1 MSNHFTGLRLGP
13 PAEDPRLDLTDLF
26 AFQAPADPTRTVLI
40 LNANTFGVADAF
52 HPDAVYRINVDNDG
66 DAETDV
72 AFSVVFDKPEDGRQR
87 ATVYMATGPDARRSE
102 AVGSPIVT
110 NAEVSF
116 GPEPKIVTA
125 GARTFFAGSRSDPFF
140 VDFAGILAAFNWKDG
155 KNFTDLKDVDPFPW
169 TGNDTL
175 AVYNAFGI
183 VLELP
188 TSELGP
194 DPSLGI
200 WGRAS
205 VHSNG
210 TFDHVDRAGHPTIA
224 SFFNTDETKEQ
235 YNRTEPAR
243 DRELF
248 LHQAIEILEHN
259 GGYSAQ
265 QAEAVIDEAPRDDLQ
280 QQRAE
285 RRAQASRRPA
295 RGLSLP
301 RHTAP
306 ESPTATT
313 ATGVARSTPHNA
325 SGDPAAH
332 RDPRR
337 RRSAP
342 PRSRGSLPVANR

>member
-1 MSNHFTGLRLGP
+1 
-13 PAEDPRLDLTDLF
+13 
-26 AFQAPADPTRTVLI
+26 
-40 LNANTFGVADAF
+40 
-52 HPDAVYRINVDNDG
+52 
-66 DAETDV
+66 
-72 AFSVVFDKPEDGRQR
+72 
-87 ATVYMATGPDARRSE
+87 MATGPDARRSE

-243 DRELF
+243 DREFF

-265 QAEAVIDEAPRDDLQ
+265 QAEAVIDEAGLLPDMLRYDPARPAKYPNGRTLSDHVVEARLAMISNNSVPSDGLRPHDDLL
-280 QQRAE
+280 E
-285 RRAQASRRPA
+285 DFPYL
-295 RGLSLP
+295 G
-301 RHTAP
+301 
-306 ESPTATT
+306 
-313 ATGVARSTPHNA
+313 TPHP
-325 SGDPAAH
+325 S
-332 RDPRR
+332 
-337 RRSAP
+337 P
-342 PRSRGSLPVANR
+342 PPPPPPPE

>member
-13 PAEDPRLDLTDLF
+13 PAEDSRLDLTDLF

-265 QAEAVIDEAPRDDLQ
+265 QAEAVIDEAGLLPDMLRYDPARPAKYPNGRTLSDHVVEARLAMISNNSVPSDGLRPHDDLL
-280 QQRAE
+280 E
-285 RRAQASRRPA
+285 DFPYL
-295 RGLSLP
+295 G
-301 RHTAP
+301 
-306 ESPTATT
+306 
-313 ATGVARSTPHNA
+313 TPHP
-325 SGDPAAH
+325 S
-332 RDPRR
+332 
-337 RRSAP
+337 P
-342 PRSRGSLPVANR
+342 PPPPPPPE

>member
-13 PAEDPRLDLTDLF
+13 PAEDSRLDLTDLF

-87 ATVYMATGPDARRSE
+87 ATVYMATGRDARRSE

-265 QAEAVIDEAPRDDLQ
+265 QAEAVIDEAGLLPDMLRYDPARPAKYPNGRTLSDHVVEARLAMISNNSVPSDGLRPHDDLL
-280 QQRAE
+280 E
-285 RRAQASRRPA
+285 DFPYL
-295 RGLSLP
+295 G
-301 RHTAP
+301 
-306 ESPTATT
+306 
-313 ATGVARSTPHNA
+313 TPHP
-325 SGDPAAH
+325 S
-332 RDPRR
+332 
-337 RRSAP
+337 P
-342 PRSRGSLPVANR
+342 PPPPPPPE

>member
-1 MSNHFTGLRLGP
+1 
-13 PAEDPRLDLTDLF
+13 
-26 AFQAPADPTRTVLI
+26 VLI

-265 QAEAVIDEAPRDDLQ
+265 QAEAVIDEAGLLPDMLRYDPARPAKYPNGRTLSDHVVEARLAMISNNSVPSDGLRPHDDLL
-280 QQRAE
+280 E
-285 RRAQASRRPA
+285 DFPYL
-295 RGLSLP
+295 G
-301 RHTAP
+301 
-306 ESPTATT
+306 
-313 ATGVARSTPHNA
+313 TPHP
-325 SGDPAAH
+325 S
-332 RDPRR
+332 
-337 RRSAP
+337 P
-342 PRSRGSLPVANR
+342 PPPPPPPE

>member
-265 QAEAVIDEAPRDDLQ
+265 EAEAVIDEAGLLPDMLRYDPARPAKYPNGRTLSDHVVEARLAMISNNSVPSDGLRPHDDLL
-280 QQRAE
+280 E
-285 RRAQASRRPA
+285 DFPYL
-295 RGLSLP
+295 G
-301 RHTAP
+301 
-306 ESPTATT
+306 
-313 ATGVARSTPHNA
+313 TPHP
-325 SGDPAAH
+325 S
-332 RDPRR
+332 
-337 RRSAP
+337 P
-342 PRSRGSLPVANR
+342 PPPPPPPE

>member
-13 PAEDPRLDLTDLF
+13 PAEDSRLDLTDLF

-87 ATVYMATGPDARRSE
+87 ATVYMATGRDARRSE
-102 AVGSPIVT
+102 AVGSPIIT

-265 QAEAVIDEAPRDDLQ
+265 QAEAVIDEAGLLPDMLRYDPARPAKYPNGRTLSDHVVEARLAMISNNSVPSDGLRPHDDLL
-280 QQRAE
+280 E
-285 RRAQASRRPA
+285 DFPYL
-295 RGLSLP
+295 G
-301 RHTAP
+301 
-306 ESPTATT
+306 
-313 ATGVARSTPHNA
+313 TPHP
-325 SGDPAAH
+325 S
-332 RDPRR
+332 
-337 RRSAP
+337 P
-342 PRSRGSLPVANR
+342 PPPPPPPE

>member
-13 PAEDPRLDLTDLF
+13 PAEDSRLDLTDLF

-52 HPDAVYRINVDNDG
+52 HPDAVYRINIDNDR

-87 ATVYMATGPDARRSE
+87 ATVYMATGRDARLSE

-265 QAEAVIDEAPRDDLQ
+265 EAEAVIDEAGLLPDMLRYDPARPAKYPNGRTLSDHVVEARLAMISNNSVPSDGLRPHDDLL
-280 QQRAE
+280 E
-285 RRAQASRRPA
+285 DFPYL
-295 RGLSLP
+295 G
-301 RHTAP
+301 
-306 ESPTATT
+306 
-313 ATGVARSTPHNA
+313 TPHP
-325 SGDPAAH
+325 S
-332 RDPRR
+332 
-337 RRSAP
+337 P
-342 PRSRGSLPVANR
+342 PPPPPPPE

>member
-13 PAEDPRLDLTDLF
+13 PADDPRLDLTDLF

-52 HPDAVYRINVDNDG
+52 HPDAVYRINIDNDG

-87 ATVYMATGPDARRSE
+87 ATVYMATGRDARRSE
-102 AVGSPIVT
+102 AVGSPIIT

-265 QAEAVIDEAPRDDLQ
+265 QAEAVIDEAGLLPDMLRYDPARPAKYPNGRTLSDHVVEARLAMISNNSVPSDGLRPHDDLL
-280 QQRAE
+280 E
-285 RRAQASRRPA
+285 DFPYL
-295 RGLSLP
+295 G
-301 RHTAP
+301 
-306 ESPTATT
+306 
-313 ATGVARSTPHNA
+313 TPHP
-325 SGDPAAH
+325 S
-332 RDPRR
+332 
-337 RRSAP
+337 P
-342 PRSRGSLPVANR
+342 PPPPPPPE

>member
-52 HPDAVYRINVDNDG
+52 HPDAVYRINIDNDR

-87 ATVYMATGPDARRSE
+87 ATVYMATGRDARLSE

-259 GGYSAQ
+259 GGYSGQ
-265 QAEAVIDEAPRDDLQ
+265 QAEAVIDEAGLLPDMLRYDPARPAKYPNGRTLSDHVVEARLAMISNNSVPSDGLRPHDDLL
-280 QQRAE
+280 E
-285 RRAQASRRPA
+285 DFPYL
-295 RGLSLP
+295 G
-301 RHTAP
+301 
-306 ESPTATT
+306 
-313 ATGVARSTPHNA
+313 TPHP
-325 SGDPAAH
+325 S
-332 RDPRR
+332 
-337 RRSAP
+337 P
-342 PRSRGSLPVANR
+342 PPPPPPPE

>member
-87 ATVYMATGPDARRSE
+87 ATVYMATGRDARRSE
-102 AVGSPIVT
+102 AVGSPIIT

-243 DRELF
+243 DREFF

-259 GGYSAQ
+259 GGYSGQ
-265 QAEAVIDEAPRDDLQ
+265 QAEAVIDEAGLLPDMLRYDPARPAKYPNGRTLSDHVVEARLAMISNNSVPSDGLRPHDDLL
-280 QQRAE
+280 E
-285 RRAQASRRPA
+285 DFPYL
-295 RGLSLP
+295 G
-301 RHTAP
+301 
-306 ESPTATT
+306 
-313 ATGVARSTPHNA
+313 TPHP
-325 SGDPAAH
+325 S
-332 RDPRR
+332 
-337 RRSAP
+337 P
-342 PRSRGSLPVANR
+342 PPPPPPPE

>member
-259 GGYSAQ
+259 GGYSGQ
-265 QAEAVIDEAPRDDLQ
+265 QAEAVIDEAGLLPDMLRYDPARPAKYPNGRTLSDHVVEARLAMISNNSVPSDGLRPHDDLL
-280 QQRAE
+280 E
-285 RRAQASRRPA
+285 DFPYL
-295 RGLSLP
+295 G
-301 RHTAP
+301 
-306 ESPTATT
+306 
-313 ATGVARSTPHNA
+313 TPHP
-325 SGDPAAH
+325 S
-332 RDPRR
+332 
-337 RRSAP
+337 P
-342 PRSRGSLPVANR
+342 PPPPPPPE

>member
-87 ATVYMATGPDARRSE
+87 ATVYMATGRDARRSE
-102 AVGSPIVT
+102 AVGSPIIT

-265 QAEAVIDEAPRDDLQ
+265 EAEAVIDEAGLLPDMLRYDPARPAKYPNGRTLSDHVVEARLAMISNNSVPSDGLRPHDDLL
-280 QQRAE
+280 E
-285 RRAQASRRPA
+285 DFPYL
-295 RGLSLP
+295 G
-301 RHTAP
+301 
-306 ESPTATT
+306 
-313 ATGVARSTPHNA
+313 TPHP
-325 SGDPAAH
+325 S
-332 RDPRR
+332 
-337 RRSAP
+337 P
-342 PRSRGSLPVANR
+342 PPPPPPPE

>member
-52 HPDAVYRINVDNDG
+52 HPDAVYRINIDNDR

-87 ATVYMATGPDARRSE
+87 ATVYMATGRDARRSE

-265 QAEAVIDEAPRDDLQ
+265 QAEAVIDEAGLLPDMLRYDPARPAKYPNGRTLSDHVVEARLAMISNNSVPSDGLRPHDDLL
-280 QQRAE
+280 E
-285 RRAQASRRPA
+285 DFPYL
-295 RGLSLP
+295 G
-301 RHTAP
+301 
-306 ESPTATT
+306 
-313 ATGVARSTPHNA
+313 TPHP
-325 SGDPAAH
+325 S
-332 RDPRR
+332 
-337 RRSAP
+337 P
-342 PRSRGSLPVANR
+342 PPPPPPPE

>member
-87 ATVYMATGPDARRSE
+87 ATVYMATGRDARRSE
-102 AVGSPIVT
+102 AVGSPIIT

-265 QAEAVIDEAPRDDLQ
+265 EAEAVIDEAGLLPDMLRYDPARPAKYPNGRTLSDHVVEARLAMISNNSVPSDGLRPHDDLL
-280 QQRAE
+280 E
-285 RRAQASRRPA
+285 DFPYL
-295 RGLSLP
+295 G
-301 RHTAP
+301 
-306 ESPTATT
+306 
-313 ATGVARSTPHNA
+313 TPHP
-325 SGDPAAH
+325 S
-332 RDPRR
+332 
-337 RRSAP
+337 P
-342 PRSRGSLPVANR
+342 PPPPPPPQ

>member
-13 PAEDPRLDLTDLF
+13 PAEDSRLDLTDLF

-52 HPDAVYRINVDNDG
+52 HPDAVYRINIDNDR

-87 ATVYMATGPDARRSE
+87 ATVYMATGRDARRSE
-102 AVGSPIVT
+102 AVGSPIIT

-265 QAEAVIDEAPRDDLQ
+265 EAEAVIDEAGLLPDMLRYDPARPAKYPNGRTLSDHVVEARLAMISNNSVPSDGLRPHDDLL
-280 QQRAE
+280 E
-285 RRAQASRRPA
+285 DFPYL
-295 RGLSLP
+295 G
-301 RHTAP
+301 
-306 ESPTATT
+306 
-313 ATGVARSTPHNA
+313 TPHP
-325 SGDPAAH
+325 S
-332 RDPRR
+332 
-337 RRSAP
+337 P
-342 PRSRGSLPVANR
+342 PPPPPPPE

>member
-13 PAEDPRLDLTDLF
+13 PAEDSRLDLTDLF

-52 HPDAVYRINVDNDG
+52 HPDAVYRINIDNDR

-87 ATVYMATGPDARRSE
+87 ATVYMATGRDARRSE

-265 QAEAVIDEAPRDDLQ
+265 QAEAVIDEAGLLPDMLRYDPARPAKYPNGRTLSDHVVEARLAMISNNSVPSDGLRPHDDLL
-280 QQRAE
+280 E
-285 RRAQASRRPA
+285 DFPYL
-295 RGLSLP
+295 G
-301 RHTAP
+301 
-306 ESPTATT
+306 
-313 ATGVARSTPHNA
+313 TPHP
-325 SGDPAAH
+325 S
-332 RDPRR
+332 
-337 RRSAP
+337 P
-342 PRSRGSLPVANR
+342 PPPPPPPE

>member
-52 HPDAVYRINVDNDG
+52 HPDAVYRINIDNDG

-87 ATVYMATGPDARRSE
+87 ATVYMATGRDARRSE

-116 GPEPKIVTA
+116 GPEPRIVTA

-205 VHSNG
+205 VHRNG

-265 QAEAVIDEAPRDDLQ
+265 QAEAVIDEAGLLPDMLRYDPARPAKYPNGRTLSDHVVEARLAMISNNSVPSDGLRPHDDLL
-280 QQRAE
+280 E
-285 RRAQASRRPA
+285 DFPYL
-295 RGLSLP
+295 G
-301 RHTAP
+301 
-306 ESPTATT
+306 
-313 ATGVARSTPHNA
+313 TPHP
-325 SGDPAAH
+325 S
-332 RDPRR
+332 
-337 RRSAP
+337 P
-342 PRSRGSLPVANR
+342 PPPPPPPE

>member
-87 ATVYMATGPDARRSE
+87 ATVYMATGRDARRSE
-102 AVGSPIVT
+102 AVGSPIIT

-235 YNRTEPAR
+235 YNRTEPAQ

-265 QAEAVIDEAPRDDLQ
+265 QAEAVIDEAGLLPDMLRYDPAKPAKYPNGRTLSDHVVDARLAMISNNSVPSDGLRPHDDLLEQ
-280 QQRAE
+280 F
-285 RRAQASRRPA
+285 PYL
-295 RGLSLP
+295 G
-301 RHTAP
+301 
-306 ESPTATT
+306 
-313 ATGVARSTPHNA
+313 TPHA
-325 SGDPAAH
+325 S
-332 RDPRR
+332 
-337 RRSAP
+337 P
-342 PRSRGSLPVANR
+342 PPPPPPPQ

>member
-87 ATVYMATGPDARRSE
+87 ATVYMATGPDARRRE

-265 QAEAVIDEAPRDDLQ
+265 QAEAVIDEAGLLPDMLRYDPARPAKYPNGRTLSDHVVEARLAMISNNSVPSDGLRPHDDLL
-280 QQRAE
+280 E
-285 RRAQASRRPA
+285 DFPYL
-295 RGLSLP
+295 G
-301 RHTAP
+301 
-306 ESPTATT
+306 
-313 ATGVARSTPHNA
+313 TPHP
-325 SGDPAAH
+325 S
-332 RDPRR
+332 
-337 RRSAP
+337 P
-342 PRSRGSLPVANR
+342 PPPPPPPE

>member
-52 HPDAVYRINVDNDG
+52 HPDAVYRINIDNDR

-87 ATVYMATGPDARRSE
+87 ATVYMATGRDARRSE
-102 AVGSPIVT
+102 AVGSPIIT

-188 TSELGP
+188 TSELGA
-194 DPSLGI
+194 DRSLGI

-205 VHSNG
+205 VHTNG
-210 TFDHVDRAGHPTIA
+210 TLDHVDRAGHPTIA

-265 QAEAVIDEAPRDDLQ
+265 QAEAVIDEAGLLPDMLRYDPARPAKYPNGRTLSDHVVEARLAMISNNSVPSDGLRPHDDLL
-280 QQRAE
+280 E
-285 RRAQASRRPA
+285 DFPYL
-295 RGLSLP
+295 G
-301 RHTAP
+301 
-306 ESPTATT
+306 
-313 ATGVARSTPHNA
+313 TPHP
-325 SGDPAAH
+325 S
-332 RDPRR
+332 
-337 RRSAP
+337 P
-342 PRSRGSLPVANR
+342 PPPPPPPE

>member
-87 ATVYMATGPDARRSE
+87 ATVYMATGRDARRSE

-265 QAEAVIDEAPRDDLQ
+265 EAEAVIDEAGLLPDMLRYDPARPAKYPNGRTLSDHVVEARLAMISNNSVPSDGLRPHDDLL
-280 QQRAE
+280 E
-285 RRAQASRRPA
+285 DFPYL
-295 RGLSLP
+295 G
-301 RHTAP
+301 
-306 ESPTATT
+306 
-313 ATGVARSTPHNA
+313 TPHP
-325 SGDPAAH
+325 S
-332 RDPRR
+332 
-337 RRSAP
+337 P
-342 PRSRGSLPVANR
+342 PPPPPPPE

>member
-13 PAEDPRLDLTDLF
+13 PADDPRLDLTDLF

-52 HPDAVYRINVDNDG
+52 HPDAVYRINIDNDR

-87 ATVYMATGPDARRSE
+87 ATVYMATGRDARRSE

-265 QAEAVIDEAPRDDLQ
+265 QAEAVIDEAGLLPDMLRYDPARPAKYPNGRTLSDHVVEARLAMISNNSVPSDGLRPHDDLL
-280 QQRAE
+280 E
-285 RRAQASRRPA
+285 DFPYL
-295 RGLSLP
+295 G
-301 RHTAP
+301 
-306 ESPTATT
+306 
-313 ATGVARSTPHNA
+313 TPHP
-325 SGDPAAH
+325 S
-332 RDPRR
+332 
-337 RRSAP
+337 P
-342 PRSRGSLPVANR
+342 PPPPPPPE

>member
-26 AFQAPADPTRTVLI
+26 AFQTPADPTRTVLV

-52 HPDAVYRINVDNDG
+52 HPDAVYRINIDNDG

-87 ATVYMATGPDARRSE
+87 ATVYMATGRDARRSE

-265 QAEAVIDEAPRDDLQ
+265 QAEAVIDEAGLLPDMLRYDPARPAKYPNGRTLSDHVVEARLAMISNNSVPSDGLRPHDDLL
-280 QQRAE
+280 E
-285 RRAQASRRPA
+285 DFPYL
-295 RGLSLP
+295 G
-301 RHTAP
+301 
-306 ESPTATT
+306 
-313 ATGVARSTPHNA
+313 TPHP
-325 SGDPAAH
+325 S
-332 RDPRR
+332 
-337 RRSAP
+337 P
-342 PRSRGSLPVANR
+342 PPPPPPPE

>member
-13 PAEDPRLDLTDLF
+13 PAEDSRLDLTDLF

-52 HPDAVYRINVDNDG
+52 HPDAVYRINIDNDR

-87 ATVYMATGPDARRSE
+87 ATVYMATGRDARRSE
-102 AVGSPIVT
+102 AVGSPIIT

-243 DRELF
+243 DREFF

-265 QAEAVIDEAPRDDLQ
+265 EAEAVIDEAGLLPDMLRYDPARPAKYPNGRTLSDHVVEARLAMISNNSVPSDGLRPHDDLL
-280 QQRAE
+280 E
-285 RRAQASRRPA
+285 DFPYL
-295 RGLSLP
+295 G
-301 RHTAP
+301 
-306 ESPTATT
+306 
-313 ATGVARSTPHNA
+313 TPHP
-325 SGDPAAH
+325 S
-332 RDPRR
+332 
-337 RRSAP
+337 P
-342 PRSRGSLPVANR
+342 PPPPPPPE

>member
-13 PAEDPRLDLTDLF
+13 PADDPRLDLTDLF

-40 LNANTFGVADAF
+40 LNANTFGIADAF
-52 HPDAVYRINVDNDG
+52 HPDAVYRINIDNDG

-72 AFSVVFDKPEDGRQR
+72 AFSVIFGAPEDGLQR
-87 ATVYMATGPDARRSE
+87 ATVYMATGPDARRSD

-116 GPEPKIVTA
+116 GPEPNVVTS
-125 GARTFFAGSRSDPFF
+125 GTRTFFAGSRSDPFF

-175 AVYNAFGI
+175 APYNAFGI

-188 TSELGP
+188 TSEPGP

-200 WGRAS
+200 WGRVS
-205 VHSNG
+205 VQTNG
-210 TFDHVDRAGHPTIA
+210 TLNHVDRAGHPTIA

-265 QAEAVIDEAPRDDLQ
+265 QAEAVIDEAGLLPDMLRYDPAKAAKYPNGRRLSDHVVDARLAMISNNSVPSDGLEPHDDLL
-280 QQRAE
+280 E
-285 RRAQASRRPA
+285 EFPYL
-295 RGLSLP
+295 G
-301 RHTAP
+301 
-306 ESPTATT
+306 
-313 ATGVARSTPHNA
+313 TPHAN
-325 SGDPAAH
+325 P
-332 RDPRR
+332 P
-337 RRSAP
+337 AP
-342 PRSRGSLPVANR
+342 PPPPE

>member
-87 ATVYMATGPDARRSE
+87 ATVYMATGRDARRSE

-265 QAEAVIDEAPRDDLQ
+265 QAEAVIDEAGLLPDMLRYDPARPAKYPNGRTLSDHVVEARLAMISNNSVPSDGLRPHDDLL
-280 QQRAE
+280 E
-285 RRAQASRRPA
+285 DFPYL
-295 RGLSLP
+295 G
-301 RHTAP
+301 
-306 ESPTATT
+306 
-313 ATGVARSTPHNA
+313 TPHP
-325 SGDPAAH
+325 S
-332 RDPRR
+332 
-337 RRSAP
+337 P
-342 PRSRGSLPVANR
+342 PPPPPPPE